1 MPKLTAYCRACGGR
15 IKPFWPSQARQ
26 FCSPSCRSTFLIQS
40 HRPTKPRRG
49 DTVACQVCGKPF
61 YRAPVEIARDRVLCS
76 HACSG
81 RQQTRSTLKPCA
93 VCGKEMRLK
102 PSQSHIQTCSID
114 CRSQRVKR
122 PTGRVHNGRPVR
134 LDNYGYVLMWEP
146 EHPNKALHGWQYE
159 HRMVVEQRIGRYL
172 TSSEHVDHINEM
184 KSDNRPENLQILTP
198 GAHSLKTSR
207 SNWQQLAEYR
217 RRFGTID
224 MT

>member
-1 MPKLTAYCRACGGR
+1 MPRLAAFCRHCGKR
-15 IKPFWPSQARQ
+15 IEFWPSQDRQ
-26 FCSPSCRSTFLIQS
+26 FCSQLCNSTYRSQFF
-40 HRPTKPRRG
+40 HPTKPRRG
-49 DTVACQVCGKPF
+49 DTVACEVCGKPF
-61 YRAPVEIARDRVLCS
+61 YRSPAEIARGRTLCS
-76 HACSG
+76 HLCSG
-81 RQQTRSTLKPCA
+81 RQQSRSTSKPCV
-93 VCGKEMRLK
+93 VCGKEMVLP
-102 PSQSHIQTCSID
+102 PSKLHLQTCSIN

-159 HRMVVEQRIGRYL
+159 HRMVVEQRIGRFL
-172 TSSEHVDHINEM
+172 TSSEHVDHINEI
-184 KSDNRPENLQILTP
+184 KNDNRSENLQILTP
-198 GAHSLKTSR
+198 GEHSVKTSR